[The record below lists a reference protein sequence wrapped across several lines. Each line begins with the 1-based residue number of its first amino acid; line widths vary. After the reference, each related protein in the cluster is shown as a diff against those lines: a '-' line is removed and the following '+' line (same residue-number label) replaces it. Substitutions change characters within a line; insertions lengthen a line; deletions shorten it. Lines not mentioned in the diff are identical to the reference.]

1 MDHFQNNTV
10 TSQVKYGARRSQ
22 YVDLQFENPNVTYA
36 KNYLQIN
43 ENNKMKLTLSKIE
56 REGQ

>member
-10 TSQVKYGARRSQ
+10 TSQVKYGARRS
-22 YVDLQFENPNVTYA
+22 VDLQFENSNVTYA
-36 KNYLQIN
+36 KNYLQLN